1 MKKIIIVL
9 IALLITGCG
18 NKESKPDV
26 VPDLTGN
33 IDKLLIEE
41 QLKEELDFNN
51 ISLLV
56 NKNNTVLEATVTNKT
71 DKDITINLFSIIIK
85 DTKENLIVETK
96 AYVGGL
102 IKINESKKI
111 IVNIDMELNENY
123 IVEIKKE
130 S

>member
-1 MKKIIIVL
+1 MKKIL
-9 IALLITGCG
+9 ILLMLILITGCG

-33 IDKLLIEE
+33 IDKLVIED

-56 NKNNTVLEATVTNKT
+56 SENNTVLEATVTNKT
-71 DKDITINLFSIIIK
+71 DSDITINLISIVIK
-85 DTKENLIVETK
+85 DLKENLIVDTK
-96 AYVGGL
+96 GYVGGQ
-102 IKINESKKI
+102 IKSKESKKI
-111 IVNIDMELNENY
+111 IINIDMELNENY
-123 IVEIKKE
+123 ILEIKKY

>member
-1 MKKIIIVL
+1 MKKIMIVL
-9 IALLITGCG
+9 MILLLTGCG
-18 NKESKPDV
+18 NKNEKPDV

-33 IDKLLIEE
+33 INKLLIEE

-56 NKNNTVLEATVTNKT
+56 NDNNTVLEATVTNKT
-71 DKDITINLFSIIIK
+71 NNDITINLISIVIK
-85 DTKENLIVETK
+85 DIKENLIVDTK
-96 AYVGGL
+96 GYVGGL
-102 IKINESKKI
+102 IKSTESKKI

-123 IVEIKKE
+123 IIEIKKE

>member
-1 MKKIIIVL
+1 MKKIL
-9 IALLITGCG
+9 ILLMLILITGCG

-33 IDKLLIEE
+33 IDKLVIEE

-56 NKNNTVLEATVTNKT
+56 SENNTVLEATVTNKT
-71 DKDITINLFSIIIK
+71 DSDITINLISIVIK
-85 DTKENLIVETK
+85 DLKENLIVDTK
-96 AYVGGL
+96 GYVGGQ
-102 IKINESKKI
+102 IKSKESKKI
-111 IVNIDMELNENY
+111 IINIDMELNENY
-123 IVEIKKE
+123 ILEIKKY